1 MLTLRFASA
10 TNHSYYTNRL
20 SRKVNSHS
28 VTKNGMANV
37 AVNMRHKV
45 FVDIQ

>member
-1 MLTLRFASA
+1 MLTLRFASVK
-10 TNHSYYTNRL
+10 THSYYTNRL

-28 VTKNGMANV
+28 VTKKGMANA
-37 AVNMRHKV
+37 AVNIRHKV